1 MGTAM
6 TEWGCNITEAAQLAA
21 DVVGYSAQ
29 VIRGW
34 AYSYFTSF
42 SQMIRITPENVTD
55 EDIEAQLS
63 SGRGLASPHPQSLL
77 FDEEFQLNAQTYPKQ
92 CMQEGGAQS
101 DSSSVCRLDPYNI
114 WTKSLQ

>member
-1 MGTAM
+1 MEIQKAFAISVMGTAM

-21 DVVGYSAQ
+21 DVGYSAQ

-34 AYSYFTSF
+34 AYSYFASF

-63 SGRGLASPHPQSLL
+63 SGRGFASPHPQSLL
-77 FDEEFQLNAQTYPKQ
+77 FDEEFQLNAR
-92 CMQEGGAQS
+92 S
-101 DSSSVCRLDPYNI
+101 F
-114 WTKSLQ
+114 TKAMHARRGSPI